1 MSLLFCSQ
9 VTTQS
14 VLVHLSRNNITLID
28 ITVTQRSRLFSH
40 IFYGFCHK
48 TILGFFL
55 IVRVNAEWFYLFL
68 YSKTPRALSLSS
80 LEFFTLNLFLDRLLL
95 ITRQYKGWLYIPRR
109 CFFVFL
115 STFSFVEPDQK
126 CALPL
131 VKNGKVGN
139 TSCLISNLNILG
151 YMNML

>member
-1 MSLLFCSQ
+1 MLGYCVSLLFSSQ

-55 IVRVNAEWFYLFL
+55 IVRVNAVRFYLLL

-80 LEFFTLNLFLDRLLL
+80 LELFTWNLFLDRLLL
-95 ITRQYKGWLYIPRR
+95 ITRQYKGHLYTPPL
-109 CFFVFL
+109 FFFNILFFL
-115 STFSFVEPDQK
+115 STWLVRWTWPKLYTSTGQEWENRKYKLFDQ
-126 CALPL
+126 
-131 VKNGKVGN
+131 
-139 TSCLISNLNILG
+139 
-151 YMNML
+151 